1 MAVKLTVASLAVLG
15 KDFAI
20 FIVSSLFSLQE
31 FSLLLLGGIFLNIRV
46 LRKLRFSKS
55 SISSK
60 RLLISLSWLA
70 AFPLCYFPA
79 QLI

>member
-1 MAVKLTVASLAVLG
+1 MAMKLTVASLAVLG

-20 FIVSSLFSLQE
+20 STVSSLFSLQE

-60 RLLISLSWLA
+60 RLLISLFWLA